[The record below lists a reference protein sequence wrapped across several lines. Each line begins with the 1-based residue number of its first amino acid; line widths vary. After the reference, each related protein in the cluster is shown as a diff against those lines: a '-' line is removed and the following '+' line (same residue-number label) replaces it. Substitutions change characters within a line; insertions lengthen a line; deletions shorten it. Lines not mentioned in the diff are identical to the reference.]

1 MTIGVDAGAL
11 SISDKRL
18 KVGVWR
24 VTFELLKHLSV
35 IDTANE
41 YRMYSFAPIEKK
53 IMMEMGKSMENI
65 VLSPSVGYMKFR
77 LPLELMQRP
86 VDIFLG
92 LSQALPPNISVK
104 TIGCVYDLA
113 FLHMGKSYGISF
125 NRLKKQTED
134 VVRRSDHL
142 VTISQFS
149 KKDIMKFYGVPREKI
164 SVCYPGVTRMISL
177 STKSPHTVPYILFVG
192 ALKPAKQIPLA
203 IKGFKAFLSQTK
215 RRYDFLLVGGDYWM
229 DPEIRSTIESLHLTE
244 RVHIVGHVSDDRL
257 PAYYSH
263 ASTFLTLGSW
273 EGFCMPAVEAMAYGC
288 PVVYAQTGATPEI
301 VGDAGIPVNP
311 LDQDEIGRALHK
323 MTTHAS
329 FGSSC
334 IQKGKKRASQFTWKR
349 FGKQW
354 LEIINKI

>member
-1 MTIGVDAGAL
+1 MIIGVDAGAL

-24 VTFELLKHLSV
+24 VTYELLKHLSV
-35 IDTANE
+35 FDTTNE
-41 YRMYSFAPIEKK
+41 YRLYSFAPIEKK
-53 IMMEMGKSMENI
+53 IMMQMGKNMENS

-86 VDIFLG
+86 VDVFLG
-92 LSQALPPNISVK
+92 LSQALPPNCSVK

-113 FLHMGKSYGISF
+113 FLHMSKSYGMSC
-125 NRLKKQTED
+125 NRLRKQTED
-134 VVRRSDHL
+134 VVRRSDHI
-142 VTISQFS
+142 VTISLFS
-149 KKDIMKFYGVPREKI
+149 KKDIMKFYGVSSEKI
-164 SVCYPGVTRMISL
+164 SVCYPGVTRMNSL
-177 STKSPHTVPYILFVG
+177 STKSPNTIPYILFVG

-203 IKGFKAFLSQTK
+203 IRGFKVFLSQTK

-229 DPEIRSTIESLHLTE
+229 DPKIRSTIESLHLTE

-257 PAYYSH
+257 PSYYSH
-263 ASTFLTLGSW
+263 ASAFLTLGSW
-273 EGFCMPAVEAMAYGC
+273 EGFCMPAVDAMAYGC
-288 PVVYAQTGATPEI
+288 PVVYAHSGATPEI

-311 LDQDEIGRALHK
+311 YDAGKIGQALQK
-323 MTTHAS
+323 ITENKAFRTV
-329 FGSSC
+329 C
-334 IQKGKKRASQFTWKR
+334 TQKGKKRASQYTWKR